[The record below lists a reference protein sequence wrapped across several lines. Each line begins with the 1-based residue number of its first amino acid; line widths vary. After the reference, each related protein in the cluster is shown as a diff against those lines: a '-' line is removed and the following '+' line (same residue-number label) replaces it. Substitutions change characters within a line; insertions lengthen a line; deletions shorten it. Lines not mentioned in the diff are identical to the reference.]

1 MSCCARVK
9 TRGGSYG
16 TRLDQL
22 AHLMTGVG
30 GGGPDCTSATVVLY
44 LRGACRERPTGND
57 ASGILLAG
65 FGSWRV
71 LKSQFEQGAH
81 VMPPT
86 TGWQPLSPGLSHDCP
101 LQPQGTAVDF
111 SSAVV
116 GLVVETTVAA
126 SVLESSSIHNG
137 GDIAVQCCGCCSRLR
152 CRDQR

>member
-9 TRGGSYG
+9 ARGGSYG
-16 TRLDQL
+16 TRLGQL

-65 FGSWRV
+65 AV

-101 LQPQGTAVDF
+101 LQPQGTAVLDF
-111 SSAVV
+111 SSAAV